1 MSDKPKA
8 IDLFCGGGGITEGLK
23 QAGFEVIYA
32 IDSNEECKINYDANH
47 SNASSEGHEM
57 EVGDIREVDPS
68 DLDIEPEDVDV
79 VAGGPPCPTFSVVGR
94 SKINSIEGRKNSED
108 ERHQLYM
115 DFLRFVDYFRP
126 KAFIM
131 ENVEGMKSAKN
142 AEGEHVV
149 EVIKSQMEGERE
161 VDDLDLDLD
170 YSARY
175 QIVNAANYGV
185 PQKRKRII
193 FIGNR
198 DGEEV
203 LDLDKWGSH
212 RSPESDREKNIKPK
226 DRPDSAIGKDQRDL
240 KEYSDK
246 ESFEIGKFTK
256 NKEVK
261 MPWNTV
267 ADAIIDLP
275 PVYPKRTQGGPKL
288 DEKYRTATR
297 YKAPSISQF
306 QEWVRDIP
314 ENEDPSSVDLRNH
327 ESRGHNLRD
336 LTLYKMLGEGTAYT
350 IGDLPDEVQPYRK
363 DIFNDNYKK
372 QDPKEPSS
380 TIVAHIHKDGHM
392 FIHPTEA
399 RSLTPREVA
408 RLQSFKDSYIFETSR
423 TETYRQIGNAV
434 PPLLAKAIGI
444 AVREEILDN

>member
-1 MSDKPKA
+1 MSNKPKA
-8 IDLFCGGGGITEGLK
+8 IDLFCGAGGITEGLK

-32 IDSNEECKINYDANH
+32 VDSNEDCKLNYDANH
-47 SNASSEGHEM
+47 SDASLEGHEM
-57 EVGDIREVDPS
+57 EVADIREIDPA
-68 DLDIEPEDVDV
+68 DLDIEPDEVDV

-94 SKINSIEGRKNSED
+94 SKINSIDGRKNSED
-108 ERHQLYM
+108 ERHQLYV
-115 DFLRFVDYFRP
+115 DFLRFVDYFQP

-131 ENVEGMKSAKN
+131 ENVEGMKSAMN
-142 AEGEHVV
+142 AEGEPVV

-161 VDDLDLDLD
+161 INDLDLN
-170 YSARY
+170 YSAKY
-175 QIVNAANYGV
+175 QVVNAANFGV

-193 FIGNR
+193 FVGSR
-198 DGEEV
+198 DGEEIP
-203 LDLDKWGSH
+203 DLEEWESH
-212 RSPESDREKNIKPK
+212 RPPDGDREKNIKPK
-226 DRPDSAIGKDQRDL
+226 DRPDLAIDQDRRDS
-240 KEYSDK
+240 KEYSNK
-246 ESFEIGKFTK
+246 ELFEIGKF
-256 NKEVK
+256 NRDKEIK

-267 ADAIIDLP
+267 ADAIMDLP

-288 DEKYRTATR
+288 DEEYRTATQ

-306 QEWVRDIP
+306 QRWVRHIP
-314 ENEDPSSVDLRNH
+314 KNEDPSNVELRNH

-350 IGDLPDEVQPYRK
+350 IGGLPDEVQPYRN

-408 RLQSFKDSYIFETSR
+408 RLQSFRDSYIFQTSR

-434 PPLLAKAIGI
+434 PPLLAKAIGV
-444 AVREEILDN
+444 AVREEILNL